1 MSLYSNFRN
10 YAQYEP
16 EKCDQKIDYSASYY
30 DLSPNANGNDCT
42 KVWYKMKNGYIYQ
55 YTYSTKDNKNYVTA
69 RGYQRPGNTMV
80 DLINIYNNNK
90 KI

>member
-16 EKCDQKIDYSASYY
+16 EKCDQKIDYAASYY
-30 DLSPNANGNDCT
+30 DLSPNANGSDCT

-69 RGYQRPGNTMV
+69 RGYQRPGNTMA

-90 KI
+90 KM